1 MEPEHDLRRRRVTT
15 VRRDREQVTPLEL
28 FFDLIFV
35 LAITQ
40 CTAMM
45 AATPTWTGVLRGLL
59 VLATLWWAWVGYAWL
74 TSVVDPEEGAVRF
87 AIFASMAAL
96 MVVTLS
102 IPLAFDSSAATFAV
116 AYGLVRAGQ
125 IVLFTLGS
133 RDDPNLRASV
143 ITLAASTSIGI
154 TLIGVAAAF
163 DGSAQVWVWAAAVAF
178 DVLGPLFF
186 GADGWKLVPGH
197 FAERHGLIVII
208 ALGESIVAIGVGA
221 SDRLDGGVIAAVVI
235 GVAAV
240 SAMWWSYFDVTVHV
254 ASRRLEDAVV
264 GRPQNALAR
273 DAYSYA
279 HFALVAGTV
288 LFALGLKKTLAHV
301 TDPLAAVPAAAL
313 AGGAALYY
321 LGLIAFR
328 ARAAGSLS
336 RPRLGLALVLA
347 ALAPVATHIAAIV
360 SLTII
365 TAAMW
370 SVIAY
375 EAVRFRT
382 IRDEVRHS
390 VGSHID
396 GSHH

>member
-1 MEPEHDLRRRRVTT
+1 
-15 VRRDREQVTPLEL
+15 
-28 FFDLIFV
+28 
-35 LAITQ
+35 
-40 CTAMM
+40 
-45 AATPTWTGVLRGLL
+45 
-59 VLATLWWAWVGYAWL
+59 
-74 TSVVDPEEGAVRF
+74 
-87 AIFASMAAL
+87 
-96 MVVTLS
+96 
-102 IPLAFDSSAATFAV
+102 
-116 AYGLVRAGQ
+116 
-125 IVLFTLGS
+125 
-133 RDDPNLRASV
+133 
-143 ITLAASTSIGI
+143 
-154 TLIGVAAAF
+154 
-163 DGSAQVWVWAAAVAF
+163 
-178 DVLGPLFF
+178 
-186 GADGWKLVPGH
+186 
-197 FAERHGLIVII
+197 
-208 ALGESIVAIGVGA
+208 
-221 SDRLDGGVIAAVVI
+221 
-235 GVAAV
+235 
-240 SAMWWSYFDVTVHV
+240 
-254 ASRRLEDAVV
+254 
-264 GRPQNALAR
+264 
-273 DAYSYA
+273 
-279 HFALVAGTV
+279 VAGTV